1 VPRLNPPDPR
11 DIPDEVSRFLTT
23 LPSDPMFT
31 TLSHSVTT
39 IQPLLT
45 LARAL
50 YTSLQLPARSR
61 EIAILTL
68 ADQAGSAFVWAQ
80 HTPISQ
86 AAGITGGARR
96 AIQNRD
102 YSSLPAED
110 RPVAEFAAA
119 VATGPEVSDAV
130 FNAVRAQ
137 LSERQVVELLHVLGY
152 YWTLARFS
160 TVIGLKPTQIY
171 AAEYGTDWAPREW
184 GAR

>member
-1 VPRLNPPDPR
+1 MPRLNAPDPR
-11 DIPDEVSRFLTT
+11 DIPDEISRLLDT
-23 LPSDPMFT
+23 LPPDPMFT

-45 LARAL
+45 LARVL
-50 YTSLQLPARSR
+50 YTSIQLPARSR

-68 ADQAGSAFVWAQ
+68 ADQARSDFVWTQ

-86 AAGITGGARR
+86 AAGITSDTRR
-96 AIQNRD
+96 TIQNRD
-102 YSSLPAED
+102 YSSLAAED
-110 RPVAEFAAA
+110 RTIAEFAAA
-119 VATGPEVSDAV
+119 AATGPEVSDGV

-160 TVIGLKPTQIY
+160 TVLGLKPTQIY
-171 AAEYGTDWAPREW
+171 AAEYGTEW
-184 GAR
+184 PYRQDT